1 MENPNGIYIGNL
13 SFFSTEKSITE
24 FLAECGTITRLFL
37 PRDAEGKNKGQVF
50 FLRELRLLLPPQE

>member
-13 SFFSTEKSITE
+13 SFFSTEKSVTE

-37 PRDAEGKNKGQVF
+37 PRDAEGKNKA
-50 FLRELRLLLPPQE
+50 